1 MSKQEFREFI
11 EMIAAAKTTEER
23 KKIHEM
29 FPIEN

>member
-23 KKIHEM
+23 KKIHEL
-29 FPIEN
+29 FPLEI